1 MLNLKRLSV
10 GPLSSNCYILWEDT
24 DKNAIIID
32 PGDDK
37 EKIIKCIDR
46 EELKVKYIILTHAHY
61 DHLNATDDIRKY
73 TGAKVAIHRLDAAGL
88 TDKTV
93 SLAAYTGYGEVQGE
107 ADILLEDGDKLFTGS
122 IEAKII
128 HTPGHSV
135 GGICVLVNNI
145 LFSGDT
151 LFKQSIGRSDF
162 PGGNLH
168 ELILSIRT
176 KLYILPDDTH
186 VYPGHGLSTTI
197 AAEKQSNP
205 YTN

>member
-10 GPLSSNCYILWEDT
+10 GPLSANCYILWDDA
-24 DKNAIIID
+24 DKNAVIID

-37 EKIIKCIDR
+37 EIIIKHIDR
-46 EELKVKYIILTHAHY
+46 EGLTVKYIILTHAHY
-61 DHLNATDDIRKY
+61 DHLNATAEIKKY
-73 TGAKVAIHRLDAAGL
+73 TGAMVAIHKLDAAGL

-93 SLAAYTGYGEVQGE
+93 SLSAYTGYGDEQGE
-107 ADILLEDGDKLFTGS
+107 ADILLEEGDELVAGS

-135 GGICVLVNNI
+135 GGICVLVGDI

-151 LFKQSIGRSDF
+151 LFKQSIGRTDF
-162 PGGNLH
+162 PGGSFSQ
-168 ELILSIRT
+168 LISSIKE
-176 KLYILPDDTH
+176 KLYILPGDTH

-197 AAEKQSNP
+197 AEEIKLNP

>member
-10 GPLSSNCYILWEDT
+10 GPASANCYILWDDT

-46 EELKVKYIILTHAHY
+46 EGLDVKYIILTHTHY
-61 DHLNATDDIRKY
+61 DHINAVKEIKEY

-93 SLAAYTGYGEVQGE
+93 SLAEYAGYGKVQCR
-107 ADILLEDGDKLFTGS
+107 ADILLEDGDKLFAGS

-151 LFKQSIGRSDF
+151 LFKQSIGRCDL
-162 PGGNLH
+162 PDGNMH
-168 ELILSIRT
+168 ELVLSIRT
-176 KLYILPDDTH
+176 KLYILPGDTH

-197 AAEKQSNP
+197 DAEKESNP